1 MAIWVILKA
10 LTNYVFLFT
19 TAPENTVMGQ
29 LGTIHYVILLWGLP
43 GLINL
48 FSKPNWIMSR
58 MCSHQTVFLC
68 SWKSWDFQ
76 VFPQEYSDFHLWVLL
91 VIKRRPPQRNES
103 MIILAASQDGAHF
116 HSLTF
121 SSFPKGFLACHSI
134 RGRDTQYRSGSDTS
148 PMTHWRG
155 WVRKGV
161 CVSVCVPVCVCD
173 KERDRKRCGSSQ
185 QSLKS

>member
-1 MAIWVILKA
+1 MSHFEGTDKLRFPLYNSTRKHCDGSTGNNTLCHIVMRTAWAHKPLFQTQ
-10 LTNYVFLFT
+10 LNYVKNVFSPDCFSLLLKKLRFSSFSSGIFRFPPVSLACDQK
-19 TAPENTVMGQ
+19 TAPPE
-29 LGTIHYVILLWGLP
+29 
-43 GLINL
+43 
-48 FSKPNWIMSR
+48 
-58 MCSHQTVFLC
+58 
-68 SWKSWDFQ
+68 
-76 VFPQEYSDFHLWVLL
+76 EWVNDN
-91 VIKRRPPQRNES
+91 IS
-103 MIILAASQDGAHF
+103 SQDGAHF

-134 RGRDTQYRSGSDTS
+134 RGRDTQYWSGSDTS

-161 CVSVCVPVCVCD
+161 RVSVCVPVCVCD